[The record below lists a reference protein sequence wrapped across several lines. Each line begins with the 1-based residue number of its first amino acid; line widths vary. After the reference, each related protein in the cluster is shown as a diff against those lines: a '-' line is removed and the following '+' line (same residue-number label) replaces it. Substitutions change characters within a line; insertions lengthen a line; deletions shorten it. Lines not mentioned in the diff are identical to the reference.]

1 MEMQKI
7 NIDEVLEEQ
16 EKIKKTFAKS
26 DENKKRKRVEA
37 TNQVSLYLNESELNF
52 LDKVCKEDF
61 ISRNSLIR
69 KLISMERE
77 RREKW
82 KNISFQA

>member
-37 TNQVSLYLNESELNF
+37 TNQVSLYLNQDELNF

-61 ISRNSLIR
+61 ISRNSLKR

-77 RREKW
+77 RREK
-82 KNISFQA
+82 

>member
-1 MEMQKI
+1 MQIPKMDI
-7 NIDEVLEEQ
+7 NEVLEQQ

-37 TNQVSLYLNESELNF
+37 TNQVSLYLNQDELNF

>member
-1 MEMQKI
+1 MQIPKMDI
-7 NIDEVLEEQ
+7 NEVLEQQ
-16 EKIKKTFAKS
+16 EKTKKTFAKS

>member
-1 MEMQKI
+1 MQIPKMDI
-7 NIDEVLEEQ
+7 NEVLEKQ
-16 EKIKKTFAKS
+16 EKTKKTFAKS

-77 RREKW
+77 RREK
-82 KNISFQA
+82 

>member
-37 TNQVSLYLNESELNF
+37 TNQISLYLNESESNF

-77 RREKW
+77 RREK
-82 KNISFQA
+82 

>member
-37 TNQVSLYLNESELNF
+37 TNQISLYLNESELNF

-77 RREKW
+77 RREK
-82 KNISFQA
+82 

>member
-37 TNQVSLYLNESELNF
+37 TNQVSLYLNENELNF

-77 RREKW
+77 RREK
-82 KNISFQA
+82 

>member
-1 MEMQKI
+1 MQIPKMDI
-7 NIDEVLEEQ
+7 NEVLEQQ
-16 EKIKKTFAKS
+16 EKTKKTFAKS

-77 RREKW
+77 RREK
-82 KNISFQA
+82 

>member
-77 RREKW
+77 RREK
-82 KNISFQA
+82 

>member
-37 TNQVSLYLNESELNF
+37 TNQVSLYLNQDELNF

-77 RREKW
+77 RREK
-82 KNISFQA
+82 

>member
-1 MEMQKI
+1 MQIPKMDI
-7 NIDEVLEEQ
+7 NEVLEQQ
-16 EKIKKTFAKS
+16 EKTKKTFAKS

-37 TNQVSLYLNESELNF
+37 TNQISLYLNESELNF

-77 RREKW
+77 RREK
-82 KNISFQA
+82 